1 MVRGLAVAGA
11 VQAAA
16 LLGVM
21 ASATA
26 EAATP
31 LYSTDFD
38 GPAVLAPGV
47 SATPPV
53 STTAQLAN
61 AKDSSR
67 CSTGWCGKHLVSGAS
82 ETFVLNG
89 LPTHDYISFSA
100 LVGFLNSWDSTD
112 GKHGLGL
119 PVIVAPDFLGL
130 YVDGN
135 PVVEGLTFNNAS
147 GTQRILGSGVLLD
160 DAAQLDND
168 VYFTDAL
175 VRFSDLMIP
184 HTSSSLSLE
193 VRMYGAGIQG
203 YAFGTQLPDEGWG
216 LDSLLI
222 SYGLGNLPSNA
233 SGSAAAPGPL
243 PILGAGAAFGLSRR
257 LRNRLQA
264 ARR

>member
-1 MVRGLAVAGA
+1 MVPKPV
-11 VQAAA
+11 
-16 LLGVM
+16 
-21 ASATA
+21 
-26 EAATP
+26 EAAST
-31 LYSTDFD
+31 LYSTNFD

-53 STTAQLAN
+53 STTARLSN

-67 CSTGWCGKHLVSGAS
+67 CADGWCGKHLVSGGS

-89 LPTHDYISFSA
+89 LPTHDYLSFSA

-112 GKHGLGL
+112 GKHGLGW
-119 PVIVAPDFLGL
+119 PITVAPDYLGL

-135 PVVEGLTFNNAS
+135 PVLDGLTFNNGS

-168 VYFTDAL
+168 IYFTDAL
-175 VRFSDLMIP
+175 VRFSNLIIP
-184 HTSSSLSLE
+184 HNSSSLTLE
-193 VRMYGAGIQG
+193 VRMYGAGVQG
-203 YAFGTQLPDEGWG
+203 YDFGTPLPDEGWG
-216 LDSLLI
+216 LDNLLI
-222 SYGLGNLPSNA
+222 SYGLGNGANPVQ
-233 SGSAAAPGPL
+233 GSASAPGPL

-257 LRNRLQA
+257 VRNRLQT

>member
-1 MVRGLAVAGA
+1 MAAA
-11 VQAAA
+11 VQMSA

-21 ASATA
+21 GPKPA
-26 EAATP
+26 EAAST

-38 GPAVLAPGV
+38 APPVVAPGV
-47 SATPPV
+47 SATPPI
-53 STTAQLAN
+53 SSTAQLAN
-61 AKDSSR
+61 AKDSSQ
-67 CSTGWCGKHLVSGAS
+67 CSSGWCGKHLVSGAS

-89 LPTHDYISFSA
+89 LPAHDYLSFSA

-119 PVIVAPDFLGL
+119 PIIVAPDYLGL

-168 VYFTDAL
+168 VYFSDAL
-175 VRFSDLMIP
+175 VRFSDLIIP
-184 HTSSSLSLE
+184 HTANSLTLE

-203 YAFGTQLPDEGWG
+203 YAFGTPLPDEGWG

-222 SYGLGNLPSNA
+222 SYGLGNISA
-233 SGSAAAPGPL
+233 SAQGSASAPGPL